1 MHLADDLVIVEP
13 VDEHGDPVPPGVRS
27 DRVYLTNLFNLVMPL
42 IRYEIT
48 DPVTAINGP
57 CACGSAHRRIAD
69 IQGVATMSLSTPTV

>member
-1 MHLADDLVIVEP
+1 
-13 VDEHGDPVPPGVRS
+13 
-27 DRVYLTNLFNLVMPL
+27 MPL